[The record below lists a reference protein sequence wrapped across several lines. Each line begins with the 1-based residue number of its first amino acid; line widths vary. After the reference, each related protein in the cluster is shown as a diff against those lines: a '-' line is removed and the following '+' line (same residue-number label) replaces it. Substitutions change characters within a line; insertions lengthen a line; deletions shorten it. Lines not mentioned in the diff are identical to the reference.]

1 VDFSVLGPLQV
12 SAHGSPVPIRPGL
25 PRALLVLL
33 LTHPRTPVPV
43 EVVAERLWADSPPAD
58 VANSVH
64 RLVSYLRRALGPEGA
79 PLLVSRAPGYAL
91 AVADSAIDACRF
103 AELVGAA
110 TTLAGAGT
118 ALGARRA
125 LEHTAEAL
133 ALWRGE
139 PLADVATQPWAA
151 PETARLQ
158 ELHLQLHEARLE
170 ALLAL
175 GRDLEVIAAARPLVA
190 ENPLREQLHAHLVL
204 ALYRAGRQGEALDA
218 YQAARRVLAHELGL
232 DPGPRLRL
240 LERQVLAQDEAL
252 RWRPPADARPPAP
265 PASAGP
271 PSPGEGPPAPPTG
284 LVGRR
289 EDLAHLHDLLGR
301 ARLLTLTGPG
311 GAGKTRLALELAG
324 ARPSGPVWFVDLS
337 LLQDDGLVAASAAR
351 AVGAA
356 TATSEDPGDAV
367 VRRIDATAGL
377 LVLDNCEHVID
388 AAAALAKRL
397 RDGCPALV
405 LLATSR
411 RPLRVA
417 GEVVWP
423 VPPLPLPPPG
433 ATTPGDVRDVDAV
446 RLFTERA
453 STVRPGFA
461 VTDDN
466 AADVAAIV
474 DALDG
479 LPLAIE
485 LAAAH
490 ADVLTPRGI
499 RSRLEDHFELLE
511 SDSRDT
517 PARHRTLRAAIRSGV
532 DLLDERERRFFVE
545 LGAFAGSFDLEAAAA
560 VTATSSGQC
569 YRSVASLVR
578 QSLVVP
584 TDDDRYR
591 LLHSLRAYAAEALA
605 AQPWREEVRRRHL
618 DHVLAL
624 VAAADDGL
632 RSAEQAGWLQQL
644 SASLPDLRAALR
656 WALDGGAPGRGA
668 RLAVTAHWFWMLEGM
683 LDEAEHWLE
692 RAVPA
697 ADDDAVRAALL
708 HAIGRIAAPRGDLRK
723 AHETCLRSA
732 ELARRIGD
740 DRIASGALV
749 TLGLVRWATGDLRG
763 AAAAHDEA
771 AERADACGE
780 TWHRTAA
787 LILRARTAV
796 DADEDDADDRIAAA
810 LAAARLGRESQQM
823 GLAVSQV
830 ARRALLTG
838 DPAAAAAA
846 ARESLTLWRSVSYR
860 EGEIHA
866 LTLLGRAVTAMGDA
880 AEAEELAREAL
891 GVAAA
896 IGHRGGLCDGAEC
909 LAGARHAA
917 GDDEKAL
924 TLLTVADAE
933 RLRVGIPVPAADAR
947 PLATLAGQVRLRLG
961 ARADDVGA
969 RARGSTI
976 DDVVRELRIRP
987 TTTRFPPAVEP
998 RRSRVPQSDWS
1009 KT

>member
-1 VDFSVLGPLQV
+1 MDFSVLGPLQV
-12 SAHGSPVPIRPGL
+12 SAHGSPVPVRPGL

-43 EVVAERLWADSPPAD
+43 DVVAERLWADSPPAD

-64 RLVSYLRRALGPEGA
+64 RLVSYLRRALGAEGA
-79 PLLVSRAPGYAL
+79 ALLVSRAPGYAL
-91 AVADSAIDACRF
+91 AVADSAIDAHRF
-103 AELVGAA
+103 TELVGAA

-118 ALGARRA
+118 ALGAHRA

-139 PLADVATQPWAA
+139 PLADVATRPWAA
-151 PETARLQ
+151 PEVARLQ

-175 GRDLEVIAAARPLVA
+175 GRDLDVIAAARPLVA
-190 ENPLREQLHAHLVL
+190 DNPLRERLHASLVL
-204 ALYRAGRQGEALDA
+204 ALYRAGRQGDALDA
-218 YQAARRVLAHELGL
+218 YQAARRVLARELGL

-240 LERQVLAQDEAL
+240 LERQVLAQDDAL
-252 RWRPPADARPPAP
+252 RWRPPADSHPPTT
-265 PASAGP
+265 SAGP
-271 PSPGEGPPAPPTG
+271 PPGPDRPPMPPTG

-289 EDLAHLHDLLGR
+289 EHLADLHDLLDR
-301 ARLLTLTGPG
+301 ARLVTLTGPG
-311 GAGKTRLALELAG
+311 GAGKTRLALELARSRG
-324 ARPSGPVWFVDLS
+324 SDPVWFVDLS
-337 LLQDDGLVAASAAR
+337 LLQDDRLVAASAAR

-356 TATSEDPGDAV
+356 TATAEDPHDAV
-367 VRRIDATAGL
+367 VRRIGATAGL

-388 AAAALAKRL
+388 AAAGLAKRL

-423 VPPLPLPPPG
+423 VPPLPLPPSG
-433 ATTPGDVRDVDAV
+433 ATTPGEVRDVDAV

-453 STVRPGFA
+453 SAVRPGFA

-474 DALDG
+474 EALDG

-499 RSRLEDHFELLE
+499 RSRLDDHFELLE
-511 SDSRDT
+511 SDSREA

-532 DLLDERERRFFVE
+532 DLLDERERRFFAE
-545 LGAFAGSFDLEAAAA
+545 LGAFAGSFDLDAAAA

-584 TDDDRYR
+584 TADDRYR

-605 AQPWREEVRRRHL
+605 AQPWREEVRRRHF
-618 DHVLAL
+618 DHVFAL
-624 VAAADDGL
+624 VAAADGGL
-632 RSAEQAGWLQQL
+632 RSAEQAGWLRRL

-692 RAVPA
+692 RAVPGT
-697 ADDDAVRAALL
+697 DDDAVRAALL

-732 ELARRIGD
+732 ELSRRIGD

-749 TLGLVRWATGDLRG
+749 TLGLVRWAMGELPG

-771 AERADACGE
+771 AERAEACGDM
-780 TWHRTAA
+780 WHRTAA

-810 LAAARLGRESQQM
+810 LAAARPGRDNQQM
-823 GLAVSQV
+823 GLAMSQV

-838 DPAAAAAA
+838 DPTAAATA
-846 ARESLTLWRSVSYR
+846 ARECLSLWRSVGYR

-866 LTLLGRAVTAMGDA
+866 LTLLGRAATAMGDA
-880 AEAEELAREAL
+880 AEAGERAREAL

-896 IGHRGGLCDGAEC
+896 IGHRGGLCDGVGC
-909 LAGARHAA
+909 LAGALHAA
-917 GDDEKAL
+917 GADEEAL

-933 RLRVGIPVPAADAR
+933 RRRVGIPVPAADAP
-947 PLATLAGQVRLRLG
+947 PLADLADQVRRRLG
-961 ARADDVGA
+961 PRADAISA
-969 RARGSTI
+969 RARDRTI
-976 DDVVRELRIRP
+976 DDVVGELP
-987 TTTRFPPAVEP
+987 TPPTSTPTPFTAVIP
-998 RRSRVPQSDWS
+998 
-1009 KT
+1009 T